1 MFYTY
6 KLILLDYPYVLTLS
20 KFALL
25 LITIWIEYI
34 VRFPVILALFLDLQ
48 WPNLTDSDASLSSE
62 VTDDVDNL
70 DNDDVTDLT
79 SAEQPEKI
87 KLIAHQKSAELDL
100 TIKICKVHWLG
111 LCEQL
116 ERSWESIFVTRQRM
130 KPS

>member
-48 WPNLTDSDASLSSE
+48 WPSLTDSDASLSSE

-70 DNDDVTDLT
+70 DNDDVADLT
-79 SAEQPEKI
+79 STEQPKKI

-111 LCEQL
+111 LCEEL
-116 ERSWESIFVTRQRM
+116 EGSWESIFVTRQRM